1 MSHLADQ
8 KKKSEK
14 GSRLLNKDGFT
25 MLIGAIREEF
35 ASETYSNNARVTVLQ
50 SLLRLK
56 LADET
61 ILNDTARLI
70 KNDKITNVN

>member
-1 MSHLADQ
+1 
-8 KKKSEK
+8 
-14 GSRLLNKDGFT
+14 

-56 LADET
+56 LADDT
-61 ILNDTARLI
+61 ILNDTVRLI
-70 KNDKITNVN
+70 KMDKSTNVN